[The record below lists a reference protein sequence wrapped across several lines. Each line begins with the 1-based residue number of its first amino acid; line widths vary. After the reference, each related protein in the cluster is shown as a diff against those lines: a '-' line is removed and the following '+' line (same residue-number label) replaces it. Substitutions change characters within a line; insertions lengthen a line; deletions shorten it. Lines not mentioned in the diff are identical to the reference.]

1 MIAPKYIHDFGY
13 EDLFCY
19 YFANSSINGVNN

>member
-13 EDLFCY
+13 EDLFGTLS
-19 YFANSSINGVNN
+19 FVIIMPTPQ